1 METVPVREINNQNEA
16 KPLNVYMAPKSKKLN
31 GKNQYSWRKKRINI
45 YNTQKKIVAKTL
57 FIERPRY
64 YQEIRWGYQSHIE
77 DIYSGIQFE
86 IDRTSWLYVF

>member
-45 YNTQKKIVAKTL
+45 YNTQKKNCGQNLIYWKTEVL
-57 FIERPRY
+57 PRDKVRISITY
-64 YQEIRWGYQSHIE
+64 WRYI
-77 DIYSGIQFE
+77 
-86 IDRTSWLYVF
+86 